1 MRIHREGLMT
11 ILLSLAAL
19 LLVNLFLSNW
29 FPRVQPWLGVGS
41 GVFFL
46 FILQF
51 FRNPR
56 RPVPVADEKLVYS
69 PADGKVVVI
78 EMVEE
83 GEYFHDKRIMVS
95 IFMSPFNVHINR
107 VPFSG
112 KVEYSA
118 YHPGKYLAAWHP
130 KASTENE
137 RSTVVVQGEYGT
149 VLVRQIAGA
158 VARRIVTYR
167 KAGDTV
173 RQGQQLGFIKF
184 GSRADVFLPADAA
197 VQVRLGQRV
206 KGNVDVIASFG

>member
-11 ILLSLAAL
+11 ILLTLAAL

-29 FPRVQPWLGVGS
+29 FPQIQPWLVIGS
-41 GVFFL
+41 GIFFL

-56 RPVPVADEKLVYS
+56 RPVPIADEQLVYS
-69 PADGKVVVI
+69 PADGKIVVI

-83 GEYFHDKRIMVS
+83 SEYFHDKRIMVS
-95 IFMSPFNVHINR
+95 VFMSPLNVHINR

-112 KVEYSA
+112 KVEYNA

-137 RSTVVVQGEYGT
+137 RSTVVLQGEHGT
-149 VLVRQIAGA
+149 VLIRQIAGA
-158 VARRIVTYR
+158 VARRIVTYL

-173 RQGQQLGFIKF
+173 QQGQQLGFIKF
-184 GSRADVFLPADAA
+184 GSRADIFLPADAA

-206 KGNVDVIASFG
+206 RGNVDVIASFG